1 MNKTMKQSTRIETA
15 RRTLEIV
22 EKGQYEHNSAVVSVK
37 SGIKNT
43 IEKTYTIVP
52 DDWEKILEESNEIKA
67 SLNLGTITKIWND
80 STIKALE
87 NAPQGLKTAVLNF
100 ASAKNPGGG
109 FLGGASAQEESLAR
123 SSSLYASQTKD
134 WKMYHYN
141 RGESTFLYSDYMIY
155 SPETL
160 FWFDD
165 GGNTFAQPLIVD
177 VITSPAPNKGAMLQH
192 DRQGEISQ
200 IEKVFK
206 SRIEKVL
213 ALAVVNKIETIILG
227 AWGCGVFRNES
238 ADVANYF
245 KEVIQNKFKNSFK
258 EIIFAIYDSSEKKA
272 NFKTFEEILM

>member
-1 MNKTMKQSTRIETA
+1 MKQSVRIGTA
-15 RRTLEIV
+15 KRTLEIV
-22 EKGQYEHNSAVVSVK
+22 EEGQYEHNSTIINVK
-37 SGIKNT
+37 SEIKST
-43 IEKTYTIVP
+43 IEKTYTITP
-52 DDWEKILEESNEIKA
+52 DSWEKIIGESVKINATLSFETNIQI
-67 SLNLGTITKIWND
+67 LNG
-80 STIKALE
+80 STIKAIE
-87 NAPQGLKTAVLNF
+87 NAPKGLKTAVLNF

-134 WKMYHYN
+134 WQMYNYN

-165 GGNTFAQPLIVD
+165 GGNTFAQPLVVD

-192 DRQGEISQ
+192 DRQSEMAQ

-213 ALAVVNKIETIILG
+213 ALAVVNKVETIILG
-227 AWGCGVFRNES
+227 AWGCGVFRNEP

-245 KEVIQNKFKNSFK
+245 KEIIENQFRHSFK

-272 NFKTFEEILM
+272 NFKIFEEILR